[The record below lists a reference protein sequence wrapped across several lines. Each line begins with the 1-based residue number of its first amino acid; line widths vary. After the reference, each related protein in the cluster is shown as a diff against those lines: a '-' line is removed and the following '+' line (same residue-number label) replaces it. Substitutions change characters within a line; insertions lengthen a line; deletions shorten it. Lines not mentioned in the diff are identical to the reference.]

1 MSQGPYKQHGE
12 PNKLSSKFMAINV
25 LVICTCISILVNW
38 YMYNDVQHYKSL
50 IFTPPPTITILNKS
64 NSVHLPLL

>member
-1 MSQGPYKQHGE
+1 
-12 PNKLSSKFMAINV
+12 MAINV
-25 LVICTCISILVNW
+25 LVIYTCISVLVDW

-50 IFTPPPTITILNKS
+50 IFIPPPMINILNKS